1 MKIIADENI
10 PAVAQAFGTLG
21 EVTLLP
27 GRNLRVQDVRSADVL
42 LVRSVTRVGRELL
55 EGSRVRF
62 VGSATIGFD
71 HVDRGYLQSQ
81 SIGFATAPGSNAT
94 SAAEYVVS
102 ALLALD
108 EREGFSLARRTV
120 GIVGCGN
127 VGSRVRDR
135 LSALGYDCLIND
147 PPLREQGGHDA
158 FVGFDDILQTDII
171 SVHVPLELSGR
182 HPTRHLFDGAVL
194 QQMKPDAV
202 LINTSRGAVVDNAAL
217 GALLARRRDL
227 CVVLDVWEG
236 EPAIEMRLLEK
247 VALGTAH
254 IAGYSLDG
262 KLRGTEMI
270 YRAACDYLG
279 CVPRWD
285 AAAVLPA
292 ANTLD
297 LRGLPGGDELEQVR
311 AAVFNAYDIRAD
323 DERLRGLLRLPP
335 AERPAGF
342 DRLRK
347 EYPVRRE
354 FAATTVII
362 NSDAGRLDALLRGI
376 GFNVVVGD
384 ASHTRNSTVKLIQ
397 K

>member
-10 PAVAQAFGTLG
+10 PAVEQAFGTLG

-27 GRNLRVQDVRSADVL
+27 GRNLRARDVSKADIL

-55 EGSRVRF
+55 HGSQVHF

-71 HVDRGYLQSQ
+71 HVDRDYLQSR
-81 SIGFATAPGSNAT
+81 SIGFATAPGSNAI

-102 ALLALD
+102 ALLALG
-108 EREGFSLARRTV
+108 EREGFSLAQRTV

-135 LSALGYDCLIND
+135 LAALGCVCLIND
-147 PPLREQGGHDA
+147 PPLRERGGHGA
-158 FVGFDDILQTDII
+158 FVGLDEILQTDII
-171 SVHVPLELSGR
+171 TVHVPLERNGQY
-182 HPTRHLFDGAVL
+182 PTMHLFDGAVL
-194 QQMKPDAV
+194 QQLKPDAV

-217 GALLARRRDL
+217 DILLARHRHLR
-227 CVVLDVWEG
+227 VVLDVWEG
-236 EPAIEMRLLEK
+236 EPAIEMSLLEK

-279 CVPRWD
+279 RVPSWD
-285 AAAVLPA
+285 AAAVLPE

-297 LRGLPGGDELEQVR
+297 LRGLTGGDDLEQVR
-311 AAVFNAYDIRAD
+311 AAVFNTYDIRAD

-335 AERPAGF
+335 DERPAGF

-347 EYPVRRE
+347 DYPVRRE
-354 FAATTVII
+354 FAATTVVI
-362 NSDAGRLDALLRGI
+362 NEDAVRLGDLLRGI

-384 ASHTRNSTVKLIQ
+384 TLKM
-397 K
+397 

>member
-1 MKIIADENI
+1 
-10 PAVAQAFGTLG
+10 
-21 EVTLLP
+21 
-27 GRNLRVQDVRSADVL
+27 
-42 LVRSVTRVGRELL
+42 
-55 EGSRVRF
+55 
-62 VGSATIGFD
+62 
-71 HVDRGYLQSQ
+71 
-81 SIGFATAPGSNAT
+81 
-94 SAAEYVVS
+94 
-102 ALLALD
+102 
-108 EREGFSLARRTV
+108 
-120 GIVGCGN
+120 
-127 VGSRVRDR
+127 
-135 LSALGYDCLIND
+135 
-147 PPLREQGGHDA
+147 
-158 FVGFDDILQTDII
+158 
-171 SVHVPLELSGR
+171 
-182 HPTRHLFDGAVL
+182 
-194 QQMKPDAV
+194 V